1 MRTLLL
7 ALCIVPFVSSI
18 GNVYAQQP
26 EKKKIASIDDLP
38 RHTYEVTN
46 TLTELMTSEE
56 LFAPFGAQVRAD
68 IENDL
73 KTYEIENKSTVMAF
87 HKTLLALDMYE
98 SNYDAALT
106 RIEQMRKLEDKQA
119 RRLTLGLIE
128 ESIIKAYR
136 KVGED
141 NRDACKQA
149 FSRYLS
155 EAIEKLPWDVVQ
167 ERIEEIKGKNEMY
180 STELLLGLIQ
190 SQFESAVKQT
200 GHVSNEVAAQII
212 GFRYLIDVQ
221 VPFKEQI
228 INVFEKYISANRVE
242 KPNIWVE
249 RSVDLT
255 KTKNLTP
262 VIIAIWDTGIDT
274 DVFPDQLFVNARER
288 LSNKDDDNNGY
299 VDDIHGIAYTLE
311 VEKTSELVYHIA
323 DAEKRLPAL
332 KELIKGF
339 FDIQAV
345 VESPEATS
353 LRQKLAVMR
362 PEEVKTFFEDLMQ
375 FVLYI
380 HGTHVAG
387 IATQGNPAA
396 RILVV
401 RLTVDYRTIPIPP
414 SVARA
419 EKIATMFQ
427 EVVEYFKKQDVRVVN
442 MSWEGALRE
451 TEAELEANGI
461 GKDAEERA
469 QLAREI
475 INIER
480 DAMYNAIKNAPQILF
495 VNSAGN
501 ENDDSSFEDYYPTAF
516 DVPNVLAVG
525 AVDQAGDMTSFT
537 SFGECVDVYANGF
550 EVESYI
556 PGGERMKGS
565 GTSMSSPSVANLAAK
580 LLALEPSLTTGEV
593 VALIKKGAD
602 RSEDGRLL
610 LINPKRSV
618 ELLENFLK
626 NKK

>member
-1 MRTLLL
+1 MRPLLL
-7 ALCIVPFVSSI
+7 ILCIVLFVSSI
-18 GNVYAQQP
+18 GNAYAQQS

-38 RHTYEVTN
+38 RHTYEITG
-46 TLTELMTSEE
+46 TLAELISSEE
-56 LFAPFGAQVRAD
+56 LFAPFAAQVRSD

-73 KTYEIENKSTVMAF
+73 KTYEIENKSTVMSF
-87 HKTLLALDMYE
+87 QKTLLALDMYE
-98 SNYDAALT
+98 GNYDAALT
-106 RIEQMRKLEDKQA
+106 RIEQMRTQEDKQA
-119 RRLTLGLIE
+119 LKLTLGLIE

-136 KVGED
+136 KAGED
-141 NRDACKQA
+141 NQAASKQA
-149 FSRYLS
+149 FSAYLA
-155 EAIEKLPWDVVQ
+155 EAAEKLPWEVVQ

-190 SQFESAVKQT
+190 SKFESAVKQT

-212 GFRYLIDVQ
+212 GFNYLIDVQ

-228 INVFEKYISANRVE
+228 IDVFDKYISANRVE
-242 KPNIWVE
+242 KPDIWVE

-262 VIIAIWDTGIDT
+262 VIIAIWDTGVDT
-274 DVFPDQLFVNARER
+274 DVFPDQLFVNTNEKM
-288 LSNKDDDNNGY
+288 NGKDDDNNGY
-299 VDDIHGIAYTLE
+299 VDDVHGIAYTLE
-311 VEKTSELVYHIA
+311 VEKTPELVYYIA

-339 FDIQAV
+339 FDIQAAI
-345 VESPEATS
+345 ESPEAKS

-362 PEEVKTFFEDLMQ
+362 PEEVKTLFEDLMQ

-387 IATQGNPAA
+387 IATHENPAA
-396 RILVV
+396 RILVA

-414 SVARA
+414 SVERA
-419 EKIATMFQ
+419 EKIATMFN
-427 EVVEYFKKQDVRVVN
+427 EVVEYFKKQGVCVVN

-475 INIER
+475 IDIQR
-480 DAMYNAIKNAPQILF
+480 DALYNAIKSAPEILF

-516 DVPNVLAVG
+516 DLPNVLAVG

-565 GTSMSSPSVANLAAK
+565 GTSMSSPNAANLAAK
-580 LLALEPSLTTGEV
+580 LLALEPSLTTAEV
-593 VALIKKGAD
+593 VALIKNGAD
-602 RSEDGRLL
+602 RSDDGRLL
-610 LINPKRSV
+610 LINPKKSV
-618 ELLENFLK
+618 ELLENFSR